1 MSWLLYGAYGYTGKL
16 ILEQVLAE
24 GGEQP
29 ILAGRRE
36 APTRELAEEHGLEWR
51 QFTLGEDSDR
61 VERGLEGVEAVL
73 HCAGPFSATSKP
85 MVKACLARKVHYLD
99 ITGELAV
106 IESILRSSAK
116 AKAAG
121 VVLLPGV
128 GFDVVPSDC
137 LAAILAAA
145 LPEAVRLE
153 LAFKSDGSA
162 SRGTTKSM
170 IEGLP
175 QGGCIRKDG
184 KLTPVRP
191 AHRTRVVPFRRGP
204 RRCVAIPWGDVSSAY
219 YSTQIPNITVYMAQP
234 DSVIAAMR
242 MLSLVRPVLG
252 AGIVQR
258 GLKRMADRVEGPTS
272 EARGRCRTQL
282 WGRVE
287 DRWGDAREAHLEVR
301 EGYSFTVDA
310 ALACLER
317 VLAGAVPPGSWTP
330 SQAFGASFVTELP
343 EVELVPPFRPEPRS
357 ANPGSPA

>member
-24 GGEQP
+24 GGERP

-36 APTRELAEEHGLEWR
+36 APTRELAERHGLEWR
-51 QFTLGEDSDR
+51 QFTLGEDRGR
-61 VERGLEGVEAVL
+61 VERGLDGVEAVL

-85 MVKACLARKVHYLD
+85 MVEACLARQVHYLD

-106 IESILRSSAK
+106 IEDVLQASPR

-121 VVLLPGV
+121 VALLPGV

-137 LAAILAAA
+137 LAATLAAS

-153 LAFKSDGSA
+153 LAFRSDGAA

-170 IEGLP
+170 IESLP
-175 QGGCIRKDG
+175 EGGCIRKDG
-184 KLTPVRP
+184 KLTTVRP
-191 AHRTRVVPFRRGP
+191 GHRTRVVPFRRGA

-234 DSVIAAMR
+234 EAVIAGMR
-242 MLSLVRPVLG
+242 LMSLVRPVLG
-252 AGIVQR
+252 SKLVQR
-258 GLKRMADRVEGPTS
+258 GLKRVADRIQGPDSATRQAGRVE
-272 EARGRCRTQL
+272 L

-287 DRWGDAREAHLEVR
+287 DRWGDAREAQLEVR
-301 EGYSFTVDA
+301 EGYRFTVDA
-310 ALACLER
+310 SLACLER
-317 VLAGAVPPGSWTP
+317 VLAGAVAPGSWTP
-330 SQAFGASFVTELP
+330 SMAFGADFVLGLPETELT
-343 EVELVPPFRPEPRS
+343 PPAR
-357 ANPGSPA
+357 PGSTL